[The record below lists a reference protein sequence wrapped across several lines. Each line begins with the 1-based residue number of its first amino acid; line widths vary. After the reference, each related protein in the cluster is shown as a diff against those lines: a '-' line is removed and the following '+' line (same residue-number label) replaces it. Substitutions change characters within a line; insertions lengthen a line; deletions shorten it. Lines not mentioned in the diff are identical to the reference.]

1 MALLHMALQW
11 RPATDF
17 FVLTVDHGLRPEAKR
32 EAEFV
37 KDYCLKAGA
46 AHRTLVWAPPK
57 GNISQA
63 RARDARHRMLATALR
78 ERGGSHLLLGHT
90 LDDQYETVH
99 MRAAR
104 GETGLAG
111 MRALSV
117 SPVWPEGRDIY
128 LARPLL
134 GVRRSDL
141 RRRLRDAS
149 VDWVE
154 DPSNANQNFERVR
167 TRHVLA
173 QETASAQNAL
183 DARLKAADKTRSQSD
198 RRLAAWLAQHVDA
211 YEDGLITCQPV
222 GLGTDDLAKGLG
234 HLLLIASGTDKPAP
248 LSGRLDLARDILAV
262 PGKWRSRTLGG
273 AWLAPRQGLVQIA
286 RDPGLAPLAPD
297 DAEMLRI
304 SGAIWDGR
312 FEIGG
317 IAPERLKEHEN
328 RENEAISALAKRSY
342 PVFLPPETTVN
353 CLARG
358 RLDSVI
364 KVLGHETCVYAC

>member
-1 MALLHMALQW
+1 MRQLVTDHFNCCDALCADASGPIGVAVSGGGDSMALLHMALQW

-17 FVLTVDHGLRPEAKR
+17 LVLTVDHGLRPEAKR

-37 KDYCLKAGA
+37 KDFCLKAGA
-46 AHRTLVWAPPK
+46 VHRTLLWTPPK

-78 ERGGSHLLLGHT
+78 EGGGSHLLLGHT

-117 SPVWPEGRDIY
+117 SPVWPEGRGIY

-134 GVRRSDL
+134 GTRRSDL
-141 RRRLRDAS
+141 RRLLRDAS

-173 QETASAQNAL
+173 QETASGQDAL
-183 DARLKAADKTRSQSD
+183 DARLKAAD
-198 RRLAAWLAQHVDA
+198 
-211 YEDGLITCQPV
+211 
-222 GLGTDDLAKGLG
+222 
-234 HLLLIASGTDKPAP
+234 
-248 LSGRLDLARDILAV
+248 
-262 PGKWRSRTLGG
+262 
-273 AWLAPRQGLVQIA
+273 
-286 RDPGLAPLAPD
+286 
-297 DAEMLRI
+297 
-304 SGAIWDGR
+304 
-312 FEIGG
+312 
-317 IAPERLKEHEN
+317 
-328 RENEAISALAKRSY
+328 
-342 PVFLPPETTVN
+342 
-353 CLARG
+353 
-358 RLDSVI
+358 
-364 KVLGHETCVYAC
+364 